1 MNGVLKSAIVIL
13 VVSAMATIWGTQYRQ
28 NHAMEG
34 AMGMIFGGSSSGT
47 YTMAGW
53 AMGLGILA
61 FLVGIGLLI
70 AGLVQTRGN
79 KP

>member
-1 MNGVLKSAIVIL
+1 MSSLLKSAIVIL
-13 VVSAMATIWGTQYRQ
+13 VVSAVSVIWGTQYRQ

-34 AMGMIFGGSSSGT
+34 AMGMLFGSSSSGT

-70 AGLVQTRGN
+70 AGLVQKKSG
-79 KP
+79 